1 MKSKII
7 YKTTTKTGKTLTFRY
22 PTIDDLQILNDFIN
36 KASQER
42 TFINLQGNEIKLEDE
57 RKWLESTIKKIKSKE
72 KVYLMAFVDGKFS
85 GASDIEIGN
94 FAKRHNG
101 LFGIIIDNNY
111 RGEGVGEA
119 LMKLV
124 ISEAKK
130 NMKELRIIV
139 LECFSDNFIAKNL
152 YKKLGFVEY
161 GLLPKALKRKGKY
174 TDAILMYKKV
184 K

>member
-1 MKSKII
+1 MDNKII
-7 YKTTTKTGKTLTFRY
+7 FKTTTKTGKILTFRY
-22 PTIDDLQILNDFIN
+22 PTIDDLQMLTDFIN
-36 KASQER
+36 KASKEK
-42 TFINLQGNEIKLEDE
+42 TFINFQGEEIKLEEE
-57 RKWLESTIKKIKSKE
+57 RKWLESTIKKIENKE
-72 KVYLMAFVDGKFS
+72 KVYLMAFVDGNFA

-111 RGEGVGEA
+111 RGEGVGES

-124 ISEAKK
+124 ISESKK
-130 NMKELRIIV
+130 NIKELKIIV

-152 YKKLGFVEY
+152 YKKLGFIEY
-161 GLLPKALKRKGKY
+161 GLLPNALKRKGKY
-174 TDAILMYKKV
+174 TDAILMYNKV